1 MRWAWIMLVS
11 IALAWTSLSPLQAQG
26 TDKSFQEG
34 KKLYEASCADC
45 HRVNGQG
52 LPAKFPSLDKSSFVV
67 GDPTKVIDT
76 VLFGRKGQLGQ
87 MPSWKD
93 TFNDQQAADV
103 ITYIRQAWSNK
114 GSAVTSETVKKRRK

>member
-1 MRWAWIMLVS
+1 MRWTWIIIVTIASAWM
-11 IALAWTSLSPLQAQG
+11 SLSPLQAQVA
-26 TDKSFQEG
+26 DKSFQEG
-34 KKLYEASCADC
+34 KKLFEASCADC

-52 LPAKFPSLDKSSFVV
+52 LPAKFPALDKSSFVV
-67 GDPTKVIDT
+67 GEPNKVIDT
-76 VLFGRKGQLGQ
+76 VLIGRKGQLGQ

-114 GSAVTSETVKKRRK
+114 GSAVTAEMVKKRRK

>member
-1 MRWAWIMLVS
+1 MRWTWIIIVT
-11 IALAWTSLSPLQAQG
+11 IASAWTSLSPLQAQVA
-26 TDKSFQEG
+26 DKSFQEG
-34 KKLYEASCADC
+34 KKLFEASCADC

-52 LPAKFPSLDKSSFVV
+52 LPAKFPALDKSSFVL
-67 GDPTKVIDT
+67 GEPNKVIDT

-93 TFNDQQAADV
+93 TMNDQQAAEV

-114 GSAVTSETVKKRRK
+114 GSAVTAEMVKKRRK